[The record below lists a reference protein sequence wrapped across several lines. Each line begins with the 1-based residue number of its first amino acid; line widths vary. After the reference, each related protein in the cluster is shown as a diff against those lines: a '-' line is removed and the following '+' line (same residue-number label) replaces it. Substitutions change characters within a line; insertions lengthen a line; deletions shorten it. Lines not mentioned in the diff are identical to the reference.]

1 MNKKPSVATAGPNTS
16 CSGLVCPTV
25 EPVRPTDEYFAPPR
39 EGRTKTKICFYNHT
53 GQVSGAEK
61 VLFAIFAALDHQECQ
76 GIVFA
81 PRSDSFE
88 SICQSNHL
96 EFRPVTPLNARYT
109 LNPSK
114 LAVYLLSVAQLL
126 RELRKNIF
134 LECPDLVHANTTR
147 AAIVATLATIG
158 TKIPVLW
165 YLHDIL
171 PKHPLSTIVRVLAI
185 LSGRNRLIAV
195 SNATAS
201 AFVGALPAWAQS
213 RAPLEVIHNG
223 TDTVLFNTD
232 RNEGLPL
239 LEEIGLNA
247 NHFRIGIVG
256 QITPRKGHLQ
266 LIRTLAPIFKTTL
279 PHGRLLVVGAAM
291 FNNDKVYLELLK
303 TEASRLGVADQVLF
317 LGTRHIPTLM
327 KALNVLVMNS
337 SNEPFGLVLTEA
349 MASGTP
355 VVAKAVDGILEIVE
369 DNVSGLLFW
378 PGDTETLGRHLL
390 ALSNDADLSRRLAS
404 EGRSRVEKLFSQRAF
419 QSRVLRHYA
428 SYARKM
434 PNPGDSFEASTV

>member
-1 MNKKPSVATAGPNTS
+1 
-16 CSGLVCPTV
+16 
-25 EPVRPTDEYFAPPR
+25 
-39 EGRTKTKICFYNHT
+39 
-53 GQVSGAEK
+53 
-61 VLFAIFAALDHQECQ
+61 
-76 GIVFA
+76 
-81 PRSDSFE
+81 
-88 SICQSNHL
+88 
-96 EFRPVTPLNARYT
+96 
-109 LNPSK
+109 
-114 LAVYLLSVAQLL
+114 
-126 RELRKNIF
+126 
-134 LECPDLVHANTTR
+134 
-147 AAIVATLATIG
+147 
-158 TKIPVLW
+158 
-165 YLHDIL
+165 
-171 PKHPLSTIVRVLAI
+171 
-185 LSGRNRLIAV
+185 
-195 SNATAS
+195 
-201 AFVGALPAWAQS
+201 
-213 RAPLEVIHNG
+213 
-223 TDTVLFNTD
+223 
-232 RNEGLPL
+232 
-239 LEEIGLNA
+239 
-247 NHFRIGIVG
+247 
-256 QITPRKGHLQ
+256 
-266 LIRTLAPIFKTTL
+266 
-279 PHGRLLVVGAAM
+279 M